1 MQLNRCSWCSEDPLM
16 LAYHDH
22 EWGVPVY
29 DDRKLFEFI
38 TLEGAQ
44 AGLSWSIILK
54 RRENYRQAFDNFDAE
69 KIATYNTSKIE
80 QLLTNPGIIR
90 NRLKALGTVKNAQAF
105 LEIQKEFT
113 TFASYMWQFV
123 RGEPIINHW
132 KTIKQVPVSTPESQ
146 AMAKDLKKRGFTFMG
161 PTICYAHMQ
170 AVGMVNDHT
179 INCFRHQAVGP
190 TKQDL
195 HFAVNSF
202 I

>member
-1 MQLNRCSWCSEDPLM
+1 MTKLNRCGWCSDDSLM
-16 LAYHDH
+16 QDYHDH

-44 AGLSWSIILK
+44 AGLSWSTILK
-54 RRENYRQAFDNFDAE
+54 RREHYRQAFDNFEAE
-69 KIATYNTSKIE
+69 KIAAYDTTKIE
-80 QLLTNPGIIR
+80 QLLSNAGIIR
-90 NRLKALGTVKNAQAF
+90 NRLKVVGTVKNAQAF
-105 LEIQKEFT
+105 LRVQAEFT

-123 RGEPIINHW
+123 GGKPIINHRENL
-132 KTIKQVPVSTPESQ
+132 KQIPISTSESQ

-179 INCFRHQAVGP
+179 VDCFRYKTPLTESEV
-190 TKQDL
+190 
-195 HFAVNSF
+195 
-202 I
+202 